1 VALGH
6 SRGRRGFENGSP
18 EKTEAQLKEFKMTKR
33 TATSSNERPKK
44 EQVEKFDM
52 LQPMLES
59 FLTEVREL
67 SKKKPDG
74 PLNGVKIKM
83 INRILAQVKEAL
95 STDASVEYLD
105 LLDEEVL
112 PQNSD
117 AVLIL
122 GQYSA
127 AMEQFKAKHYGYD
140 TMSGRKQWFT
150 QEG

>member
-1 VALGH
+1 MAKQRVP
-6 SRGRRGFENGSP
+6 SSD
-18 EKTEAQLKEFKMTKR
+18 KMPT
-33 TATSSNERPKK
+33 K
-44 EQVEKFDM
+44 EQVERFDM
-52 LQPMLES
+52 LHPMLQS

-74 PLNGVKIKM
+74 PLNEVKIKM
-83 INRILAQVKEAL
+83 INRILVQIKEVL
-95 STDASVEYLD
+95 STDASVKYLD
-105 LLDEEVL
+105 LLDEEAL

-140 TMSGRKQWFT
+140 KISYEHRWFT

>member
-1 VALGH
+1 MAK
-6 SRGRRGFENGSP
+6 RRDPLSDKKP
-18 EKTEAQLKEFKMTKR
+18 T
-33 TATSSNERPKK
+33 K
-44 EQVEKFDM
+44 EQVERFNMLHPM
-52 LQPMLES
+52 LQS

-74 PLNGVKIKM
+74 PLNEVKIKM
-83 INRILAQVKEAL
+83 INRILAQIKEAL
-95 STDASVEYLD
+95 STDPSVEYLD
-105 LLDEEVL
+105 LLDDGKVL

-127 AMEQFKAKHYGYD
+127 AMEQFKAKHYGAGNGLLE
-140 TMSGRKQWFT
+140 SQWFT

>member
-1 VALGH
+1 
-6 SRGRRGFENGSP
+6 
-18 EKTEAQLKEFKMTKR
+18 MTKR
-33 TATSSNERPKK
+33 TATLSNDRPKE

-52 LQPMLES
+52 LQPMLGS

-74 PLNGVKIKM
+74 PLNEVKIKM
-83 INRILAQVKEAL
+83 INRILLQVKEAL

-105 LLDEEVL
+105 LLDEETL

-122 GQYSA
+122 GQYVA
-127 AMEQFKAKHYGYD
+127 AMQQFKEKHYGYD
-140 TMSGRKQWFT
+140 TMSGRTQWFT

>member
-1 VALGH
+1 MAK
-6 SRGRRGFENGSP
+6 RGAP
-18 EKTEAQLKEFKMTKR
+18 
-33 TATSSNERPKK
+33 SSDKKPMK
-44 EQVEKFDM
+44 EQVERFDM
-52 LQPMLES
+52 LHPMLQS

-74 PLNGVKIKM
+74 PLNEVKIKM
-83 INRILAQVKEAL
+83 INRILVQIKEVL

-105 LLDEEVL
+105 LLDEEAL

-127 AMEQFKAKHYGYD
+127 AMAQFKAKHYGYD
-140 TMSGRKQWFT
+140 KGLFEHRWFT

>member
-1 VALGH
+1 
-6 SRGRRGFENGSP
+6 
-18 EKTEAQLKEFKMTKR
+18 MTKR
-33 TATSSNERPKK
+33 TAMSPNKRPKK

-67 SKKKPDG
+67 SKKRPDG
-74 PLNGVKIKM
+74 PLNEVKIKM
-83 INRILAQVKEAL
+83 INRILVQIKEAL

-105 LLDEEVL
+105 LLDEEIL

-127 AMEQFKAKHYGYD
+127 AMQQFKAKHYGFD
-140 TMSGRKQWFT
+140 KMLIENRWFT